1 MTNLISDAFIQA
13 KELVMKAMGEL
24 VADGTF
30 PAEPVPAF
38 NTEIPA
44 DSKNG
49 DVSTNAAMVCARPFR
64 NNPRKIAEAI
74 VSKIDLNGSY
84 FARCEVAGPG
94 FINFFYST
102 EWYATVVA
110 TVLEQKEK
118 YGETDLGAGK
128 SVLVEFVSANPTGP
142 MHIGNAR
149 GGAIGDCLASV
160 LEKAGYEVAREFYIN
175 DAGNQIEKFKTSLE
189 VRYLQI
195 YKPETEL
202 PEDAYQGQDIIDHA
216 NAFNEIYGD
225 KYVNADSEERRQAL
239 CDFAL
244 PKNIQKLHDDLG
256 KYRIQYDKWFNE
268 RMKVL
273 NNMKDQGYISQEE
286 YDEAVA
292 DNVYDRI
299 QLVNIESETNSINSY
314 FVDELTDQVIQ
325 DLVEQKGYTE
335 TQAYKALYQGGLTI
349 YSTQDPEI
357 QAICDDEVNNLDN
370 YPTAPKVSFS
380 YRLSVRSA
388 DGSISNYSEQT
399 MLSYY
404 QSSNKSFS
412 INFNSEEEAAAA
424 IEQYKT
430 DIMKDGDTI
439 VNGSETVT
447 YTLQPQAAL
456 TIIDQST
463 GNVKALVGGRGDKT
477 ANKTLNRAADTTRQ
491 PGSTFKIIAAYAPA
505 LDAGG
510 LTLASVQD
518 DAPYNYGS
526 GQGGAVNNYDNR
538 YRGFTTLREAIT
550 NSINIVTVKTLAQIG
565 PSLGYDYICDFGIT
579 TVGLD
584 ESSNETLALG
594 GLTHGVTN
602 LELTAA
608 YATIANSGTY
618 IKPKFYTKILDHDG
632 NVLIDNTE
640 PVSHTVL
647 KDTTTWLLT
656 DAMKDVMTQG
666 TGTPAYFG
674 SSMAQAGKSGTTTK
688 NRDALFAGFTPY
700 YTCVVWGG
708 FDDNSPQSGGQTTY
722 PKKIWKAVM
731 SRIHENLEY
740 QDFTK
745 PSGIVTA
752 QVCKESGKLAIA
764 GVCDADPR
772 GSQVYTEYFAEGTQP
787 TEYCDHH
794 IVANICNASGQ
805 LAGGY
810 CPADS
815 ISSRVF
821 VIGGTVGTEDTPY
834 LLTDDFKNNTC
845 TMHNEGNSTYQ
856 GTSAFSA
863 VPGVNND
870 TSGGTQA
877 PADNTQQTQPP
888 ANNSGGD
895 NSDSTPA
902 DTGGTDNS
910 GGGSSDNTPADTGGT
925 DNSSGDNNSDGNGG

>member
-1 MTNLISDAFIQA
+1 MNYGKKRTRKREHELASKGTMIRKKFNVIFCKALLICFFAVVIVGGCSAFGVISGIIASAPSIEDIDATPTGYLTTVLDNQGNQTA
-13 KELVMKAMGEL
+13 TL
-24 VADGTF
+24 VASGSNRKYVTID
-30 PAEPVPAF
+30 
-38 NTEIPA
+38 EIPINLQHAFVAIEDERFYDHNGIDLQGILRAGLKGVASGFHFSEGASTITQQLLKNTVFTQWTSEQSMA
-44 DSKNG
+44 DKFERKFQEQYLALQLEKVVDKDWILENYLNAINLGQNTLGVGVASERYFGK
-49 DVSTNAAMVCARPFR
+49 DVSDLTLSECAVLAAITQNPSKYNPITNPQE
-64 NNPRKIAEAI
+64 N
-74 VSKIDLNGSY
+74 SK
-84 FARCEVAGPG
+84 R
-94 FINFFYST
+94 
-102 EWYATVVA
+102 
-110 TVLEQKEK
+110 
-118 YGETDLGAGK
+118 
-128 SVLVEFVSANPTGP
+128 
-142 MHIGNAR
+142 
-149 GGAIGDCLASV
+149 
-160 LEKAGYEVAREFYIN
+160 
-175 DAGNQIEKFKTSLE
+175 
-189 VRYLQI
+189 
-195 YKPETEL
+195 
-202 PEDAYQGQDIIDHA
+202 
-216 NAFNEIYGD
+216 
-225 KYVNADSEERRQAL
+225 
-239 CDFAL
+239 
-244 PKNIQKLHDDLG
+244 
-256 KYRIQYDKWFNE
+256 

-608 YATIANSGTY
+608 YAAAMLQNGPEKS
-618 IKPKFYTKILDHDG
+618 
-632 NVLIDNTE
+632 
-640 PVSHTVL
+640 
-647 KDTTTWLLT
+647 DT
-656 DAMKDVMTQG
+656 
-666 TGTPAYFG
+666 
-674 SSMAQAGKSGTTTK
+674 
-688 NRDALFAGFTPY
+688 R
-700 YTCVVWGG
+700 
-708 FDDNSPQSGGQTTY
+708 
-722 PKKIWKAVM
+722 
-731 SRIHENLEY
+731 
-740 QDFTK
+740 
-745 PSGIVTA
+745 
-752 QVCKESGKLAIA
+752 
-764 GVCDADPR
+764 
-772 GSQVYTEYFAEGTQP
+772 
-787 TEYCDHH
+787 
-794 IVANICNASGQ
+794 
-805 LAGGY
+805 
-810 CPADS
+810 
-815 ISSRVF
+815 
-821 VIGGTVGTEDTPY
+821 PY
-834 LLTDDFKNNTC
+834 LLP
-845 TMHNEGNSTYQ
+845 S
-856 GTSAFSA
+856 
-863 VPGVNND
+863 P
-870 TSGGTQA
+870 A
-877 PADNTQQTQPP
+877 PQTFLLPEDSADNQTFCPCL
-888 ANNSGGD
+888 
-895 NSDSTPA
+895 
-902 DTGGTDNS
+902 
-910 GGGSSDNTPADTGGT
+910 
-925 DNSSGDNNSDGNGG
+925 

>member
-1 MTNLISDAFIQA
+1 MNYGKKSTQKRE
-13 KELVMKAMGEL
+13 KELTSKSTMIRKKFYVIFCKSLLVCVFAVMVIGACSGVGVIRGIIASAPTIDDIVATPTGFLSTVLDANGNQTATL
-24 VADGTF
+24 VASGSNRRAVTID
-30 PAEPVPAF
+30 
-38 NTEIPA
+38 EIPKNLQHAFVAIEDERFYEHNGIDVTGIIRAGVKGVASGFHFSEGASTITQQLLKNTVFTSWTSESSMA
-44 DSKNG
+44 DKFERKFQEQYLALQLEKVVDKDWILENYLNAINLGQNTLGVGVASERYFGK
-49 DVSTNAAMVCARPFR
+49 DVSDLTLSECAVLAAITQNPSKYNPITNPQE
-64 NNPRKIAEAI
+64 N
-74 VSKIDLNGSY
+74 SK
-84 FARCEVAGPG
+84 R
-94 FINFFYST
+94 
-102 EWYATVVA
+102 
-110 TVLEQKEK
+110 
-118 YGETDLGAGK
+118 
-128 SVLVEFVSANPTGP
+128 
-142 MHIGNAR
+142 
-149 GGAIGDCLASV
+149 
-160 LEKAGYEVAREFYIN
+160 
-175 DAGNQIEKFKTSLE
+175 
-189 VRYLQI
+189 
-195 YKPETEL
+195 
-202 PEDAYQGQDIIDHA
+202 
-216 NAFNEIYGD
+216 
-225 KYVNADSEERRQAL
+225 
-239 CDFAL
+239 
-244 PKNIQKLHDDLG
+244 
-256 KYRIQYDKWFNE
+256 

-647 KDTTTWLLT
+647 KDTTAWLLT

-688 NRDALFAGFTPY
+688 NRDALFAGIPIS
-700 YTCVVWGG
+700 
-708 FDDNSPQSGGQTTY
+708 DS
-722 PKKIWKAVM
+722 
-731 SRIHENLEY
+731 
-740 QDFTK
+740 
-745 PSGIVTA
+745 IVTHRVITA
-752 QVCKESGKLAIA
+752 TIN
-764 GVCDADPR
+764 
-772 GSQVYTEYFAEGTQP
+772 
-787 TEYCDHH
+787 
-794 IVANICNASGQ
+794 ANI
-805 LAGGY
+805 
-810 CPADS
+810 
-815 ISSRVF
+815 
-821 VIGGTVGTEDTPY
+821 VI
-834 LLTDDFKNNTC
+834 
-845 TMHNEGNSTYQ
+845 
-856 GTSAFSA
+856 A
-863 VPGVNND
+863 ND
-870 TSGGTQA
+870 ITA
-877 PADNTQQTQPP
+877 I
-888 ANNSGGD
+888 
-895 NSDSTPA
+895 
-902 DTGGTDNS
+902 
-910 GGGSSDNTPADTGGT
+910 
-925 DNSSGDNNSDGNGG
+925 